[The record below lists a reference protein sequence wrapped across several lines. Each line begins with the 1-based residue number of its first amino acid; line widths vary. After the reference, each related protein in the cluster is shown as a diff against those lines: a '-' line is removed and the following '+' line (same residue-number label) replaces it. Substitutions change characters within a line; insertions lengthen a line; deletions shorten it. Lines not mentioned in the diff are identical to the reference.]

1 MLDFVHLGEF
11 EVTYLDGSKDVAR
24 SNFGSIMELERDY
37 SDIADIPGA
46 TVLVRSMWLY
56 LGRPKE
62 SLDAWAATVHH
73 IEPVPK
79 KVATNPTEPALGD
92 G

>member
-11 EVTYLDGSKDVAR
+11 EVTYLDGTKETAR
-24 SNFGSIMELERDY
+24 SNFGAIMEMEQEYQDVENV
-37 SDIADIPGA
+37 PGA
-46 TVLVRSMWLY
+46 TVLVRAMWLY

-62 SLDAWAATVHH
+62 SLDQWARNVHH
-73 IEPVPK
+73 IEPVAK
-79 KVATNPTEPALGD
+79 TDGRPTRPAAGD